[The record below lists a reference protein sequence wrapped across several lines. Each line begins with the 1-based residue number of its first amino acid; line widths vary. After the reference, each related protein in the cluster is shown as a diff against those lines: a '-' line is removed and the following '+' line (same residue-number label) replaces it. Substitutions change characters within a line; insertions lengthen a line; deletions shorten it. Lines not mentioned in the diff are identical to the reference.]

1 MHTCKAILCS
11 LGYFP
16 PLDVG
21 VHISL
26 LAIINL
32 TFIHKMLFLRTSHAW
47 LLFTCAVGVRQISIS
62 SLLFNFFFTYL
73 STLVFYSGKTSFSM
87 DNLIHIHQ
95 AVLGWYEV

>member
-16 PLDVG
+16 SLDVG

-32 TFIHKMLFLRTSHAW
+32 TFIHKMLSCMA
-47 LLFTCAVGVRQISIS
+47 LFTCAVGVRQISIS
-62 SLLFNFFFTYL
+62 SLLFNFFFFTYK
-73 STLVFYSGKTSFSM
+73 YSGVKYFR
-87 DNLIHIHQ
+87 
-95 AVLGWYEV
+95 